1 MFGQHKTHDFKSIEE
16 IERENAKYY
25 QEIIRMFEEKA
36 TFMERVANKT
46 VEKDLLELLSV
57 KTNRLRKEIG
67 DKFKKLADE
76 LAKAEKSVY
85 KRLEDT
91 NKTISQRLK
100 SSL

>member
-1 MFGQHKTHDFKSIEE
+1 
-16 IERENAKYY
+16 
-25 QEIIRMFEEKA
+25 MFEEKA

-100 SSL
+100 SSLQLDSTISHAYDLWEERTLEAIN